1 MVLPIVTYKTQHTHR
16 NKMDRERWGMLDVF
30 VRKVCADRDESHGYE
45 HMKTVAETTRA
56 IVQQDFLDT
65 DEELMIDAITV
76 AWLHDIADPKY
87 DKDGKLSEML
97 VEWGTPR
104 IENFHL
110 VLKTIHLVS
119 FRTENKAI
127 LAGTPLNYE
136 DLLGKHFATVRQI
149 VSDADKL
156 EAIGKIGVDRCLQ
169 YTIHANP
176 GHTEEQIIAAV
187 KKHAEEK
194 LKRLA
199 DEFIRTPTGKKIA
212 SLKHSELLQALAD
225 L

>member
-1 MVLPIVTYKTQHTHR
+1 
-16 NKMDRERWGMLDVF
+16 MDRERWAMLDEF
-30 VRKVCADRDESHGYE
+30 VEKVCADRDESHGYE

-56 IVQQDFLDT
+56 IVQQDFS
-65 DEELMIDAITV
+65 EELMIDATTV

-97 VEWGTPR
+97 VEWGSGR

-119 FRTENKAI
+119 FSTENKAI
-127 LAGTPLNYE
+127 LTGTPLNYE

-169 YTIHANP
+169 YTRHANP

-199 DEFIRTPTGKKIA
+199 NEFIRTPTGKKIA